1 MKEKYT
7 FRNWN
12 NIPLQIKSADGIY
25 LYSKGKKILDTTGGG
40 TSFAVLGWNNKEINK
55 TILEQLNKFH
65 HLDYKIF
72 KDDNIEKLSKI
83 LLSKAEHKLDAVYF

>member
-12 NIPLQIKSADGIY
+12 NIPLHIKSAGGIY
-25 LYSKGKKILDTTGGG
+25 LYSKGKNFRYYRGG

-72 KDDNIEKLSKI
+72 KDDNIENSPKY
-83 LLSKAEHKLDAVYF
+83 YFLKQSIN